1 MTQEPI
7 KPRQGINSIDVG
19 LKVLMELVS
28 LGRPAALR
36 EIAEAADMHPAKLHR
51 YLVSFVRG
59 GFVQQNVGDG
69 RYDLG
74 PQALTFSLGCL
85 ARLDAIRV
93 GSQSLESLMEET
105 QESVFIAVWGDA
117 GPTVVD
123 WQPAR
128 RAIAASTHTGTVFPL
143 VMSSTG
149 RVFAAYMSAPVMEP
163 YLAQEL
169 KDLRGSSN
177 PLAPADRAELDGLL
191 AEVRRRGLARGLS
204 IRIPGINSFSVPV
217 FDYRGKLAFALTAF
231 GYEQTFDSG
240 WQSPIATSLRA
251 ASARLSRQLG
261 HSESIQAQVEDPNR
275 ADD

>member
-1 MTQEPI
+1 MIQQPS

-36 EIAEAADMHPAKLHR
+36 EIAEAAEMHPAKLHR

-59 GFVQQNVGDG
+59 GFVQQNVHDG

-93 GSQSLESLMEET
+93 GSQVLESLMEET

-128 RAIAASTHTGTVFPL
+128 RAIAASTRTGTVFPL

-149 RVFAAYMSAPVMEP
+149 RVFAAYMPASIMDP

-169 KDLRGSSN
+169 KDLKDRAN
-177 PLAPADRAELDGLL
+177 LRAPADRAELDGLL

-204 IRIPGINSFSVPV
+204 IRIPGINSFSAPV

-231 GYEQTFDSG
+231 GYEQSFDSG
-240 WQSPIATSLRA
+240 WQSPIAKRLRA
-251 ASARLSRQLG
+251 AAVRLSRQLG
-261 HSESIQAQVEDPNR
+261 HTGSEQGQVEARSLPGD
-275 ADD
+275 